1 MKEGMTLVA
10 IGLAFG
16 LAVALAMSN
25 SLRVFLF
32 HITPADPLILAGVAT
47 PAGNRSLYSSYIPAL
62 RAAKIAPSI
71 ALRHQ

>member
-1 MKEGMTLVA
+1 MKEGMTLLA

-16 LAVALAMSN
+16 LAVALAMSS
-25 SLRVFLF
+25 SLRAFLS
-32 HITPADPLILAGVAT
+32 HIAPADPLTQAGVA
-47 PAGNRSLYSSYIPAL
+47 ALLAIAACYIRAL